1 MGASVM
7 IAKFANN
14 LSMAPSEFHDL
25 NRTSEVMFLVSL
37 MMPKFARHIAA
48 SRGELRHRDTSAMI
62 AKFANSL
69 SMASSDFHD
78 RNRITH
84 VRTFDSSERT
94 RISSSGH

>member
-1 MGASVM
+1 MGASAM

-37 MMPKFARHIAA
+37 MMPKFARHNAA

-62 AKFANSL
+62 AKSASNR
-69 SMASSDFHD
+69 SMAPSEFHD

-84 VRTFDSSERT
+84 VCTFDSSERT